1 MKSIVELFLT
11 FFKIGLFTFGGGY
24 AMISVV
30 EDQCVEQ
37 KKWITQEEMVQMTVL
52 AESTPGPVAINAA
65 TYVGFQRAGLSGAA
79 AATLGVVLPSFG
91 VIFLISQFLEGFLEI
106 PLIASAFQGIK
117 LGVGVLIFRTGLQMT
132 LKAKMG
138 PLTKGIFLASFLA
151 MLAAGLFSLPVSSV
165 ALLVLAGILGF
176 SVYWAKGAAK

>member
-1 MKSIVELFLT
+1 M
-11 FFKIGLFTFGGGY
+11 
-24 AMISVV
+24 
-30 EDQCVEQ
+30 
-37 KKWITQEEMVQMTVL
+37 
-52 AESTPGPVAINAA
+52 
-65 TYVGFQRAGLSGAA
+65 
-79 AATLGVVLPSFG
+79 
-91 VIFLISQFLEGFLEI
+91 EI

-117 LGVGVLIFRTGLQMT
+117 LGVGVLIFRTGLQMA

-138 PLTKGIFLASFLA
+138 PLAKGIFLASFLA